1 MTSKQNFYET
11 TGSRCQYGH
20 ATPKILWVFQDTGK
34 SCQKENHTLLHRVS
48 SPWRTFTQ
56 ESPWRTSPTTSQ
68 GTHLASKN
76 SEKKSV
82 LSKTAPKQSQGG
94 KNARWSAGFPYHT
107 DWIQLAPLRLFTETL
122 EISSYIANVILN
134 QSSVSSTKGLSH
146 SSLTWNSHLT
156 GV

>member
-1 MTSKQNFYET
+1 MPAWARNSKDLVGIPGYRKKLSEGKPYTS
-11 TGSRCQYGH
+11 
-20 ATPKILWVFQDTGK
+20 
-34 SCQKENHTLLHRVS
+34 S
-48 SPWRTFTQ
+48 SSKFPMKNVTQ

-146 SSLTWNSHLT
+146 SSLT
-156 GV
+156 